1 MDWKNY
7 ENLSMLS
14 DFYEFTMMNG
24 YLENNM
30 EDEYAYFDLY
40 FRRIPDNGGF
50 VIVAGLEEVVKYI
63 QNLKFDEKDIEY
75 FKSKNMFS
83 EKFLDYLRNFKFECD
98 VWAMPEGSVA
108 FPNEPLMIVRGPAPQ
123 AQLIET
129 FALLSINHQSLIA
142 TKTNRIVHAA
152 EGRVVMEFGARR
164 AQGVDATVL
173 GARAAF
179 IGGATATSNTLT
191 DITYDVPAFGTMA
204 HSWIMMFDSEYEA
217 FKKYAEIFPNSCSL
231 LVDTYNVLKSGV
243 PNAIKVFDEVLKPRG
258 IQNMSIRIDSG
269 DLAYLSKQARKM
281 LDDAGYE
288 NCQIMASNSLDE
300 YTISDLIEQGAKLD
314 GFGVGERLITAKSD
328 PVLGGVYKLCAVEKS
343 NGEII
348 PKIKIS
354 ENIEKITTPGFKT
367 VYRIYDKNSGKAEAD
382 LITLHDEKIDESK
395 DLEIFHPIHTWKRK
409 TLTNFTTK
417 ELLVRVF
424 DKGELV
430 YDLPTLD
437 KIIERKNEQ
446 IAEQWEEVKRFE
458 HPHLFHV
465 DLSQKLWDI
474 KYNLLMQSK

>member
-30 EDEYAYFDLY
+30 ENEYAYFDLY

-152 EGRVVMEFGARR
+152 EG
-164 AQGVDATVL
+164 
-173 GARAAF
+173 
-179 IGGATATSNTLT
+179 
-191 DITYDVPAFGTMA
+191 
-204 HSWIMMFDSEYEA
+204 
-217 FKKYAEIFPNSCSL
+217 
-231 LVDTYNVLKSGV
+231 
-243 PNAIKVFDEVLKPRG
+243 
-258 IQNMSIRIDSG
+258 
-269 DLAYLSKQARKM
+269 
-281 LDDAGYE
+281 
-288 NCQIMASNSLDE
+288 
-300 YTISDLIEQGAKLD
+300 
-314 GFGVGERLITAKSD
+314 
-328 PVLGGVYKLCAVEKS
+328 
-343 NGEII
+343 
-348 PKIKIS
+348 
-354 ENIEKITTPGFKT
+354 
-367 VYRIYDKNSGKAEAD
+367 
-382 LITLHDEKIDESK
+382 
-395 DLEIFHPIHTWKRK
+395 
-409 TLTNFTTK
+409 
-417 ELLVRVF
+417 
-424 DKGELV
+424 
-430 YDLPTLD
+430 
-437 KIIERKNEQ
+437 
-446 IAEQWEEVKRFE
+446 
-458 HPHLFHV
+458 
-465 DLSQKLWDI
+465 
-474 KYNLLMQSK
+474 